1 MGRNVYL
8 QFITFQNKLHYS
20 QMHGWTGIWSVL
32 WSALEALDI
41 DWIASLQDLI
51 ELGAREPEIHIL
63 CSESNVS
70 FII

>member
-1 MGRNVYL
+1 MSIYSLL
-8 QFITFQNKLHYS
+8 QFRINFITLRCMVEPAFEAF
-20 QMHGWTGIWSVL
+20 L

-70 FII
+70 FIN

>member
-1 MGRNVYL
+1 MVEPAFEAFL
-8 QFITFQNKLHYS
+8 
-20 QMHGWTGIWSVL
+20 WSV
-32 WSALEALDI
+32 LEALDI